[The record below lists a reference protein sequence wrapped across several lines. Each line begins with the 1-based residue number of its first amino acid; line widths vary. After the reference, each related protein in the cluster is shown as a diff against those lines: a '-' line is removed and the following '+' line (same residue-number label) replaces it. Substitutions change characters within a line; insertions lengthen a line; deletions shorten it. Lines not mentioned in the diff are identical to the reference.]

1 MKSSVE
7 TLNPTRVKLT
17 VEVPF
22 AELKPS
28 LDSAYKKIAAQ
39 VSIPGFRK
47 GRVPAAI
54 IDQRVGRSVVLD
66 EAVNDHLPK
75 AYNAAVDEHKVK
87 VLGQPDVDV
96 TEFSD
101 TAGLTFTAEVDV
113 RPEIVLP
120 EYRGLE
126 VTVDD
131 AEVADADVTEQIESL
146 RTRFGS
152 LAAVERPVELGDF
165 VTVDL
170 EAAADG
176 VAIDDATAAGLS
188 YEVGSGQLLDGLDEA
203 IIGKSAGDAATF
215 TAPLQFG
222 EYADKPVDV
231 TATVGA
237 VKVRNL
243 PDLDDDFA
251 QLASEFDTLAE
262 LEADL
267 RTRLTGYKKLQQ
279 GVEARDRALE
289 SLLAMVEVPLPEGVV
304 TAQIDG
310 HFEDGHGDP
319 AHRAEFEAQTR
330 QALTAQ
336 FVLDEIAG
344 KEELSVGEGE
354 LTEYIVRN
362 AQRYGLT
369 PDQFASEIVSAGQVP
384 AVVGE
389 VVRAKALALVLE
401 SAKVTDA
408 SGRTVNLAE
417 LQEDPTLPDG
427 LLSGPSLDEADH
439 HDHEHEHDYDHG
451 HDHDQHGDHDLHDD
465 HEGHVHDDEPE
476 AQG

>member
-17 VEVPF
+17 VEVPY

-28 LDSAYKKIAAQ
+28 VDSAYKKIAAQ

-54 IDQRVGRSVVLD
+54 IDQRVGRQVVLD
-66 EAVNDHLPK
+66 EAVNEHLPK

-87 VLGQPDVDV
+87 VLGQPAVDV
-96 TEFSD
+96 TDFSD

-120 EYRGLE
+120 EYHGLD
-126 VTVDD
+126 VQ
-131 AEVADADVTEQIESL
+131 VADADVTDADVSEQLESL
-146 RTRFGS
+146 RARFGS
-152 LAAVERPVELGDF
+152 LRTVERPIDSGDF
-165 VTVDL
+165 VTIDI
-170 EAAADG
+170 AADADG
-176 VAIDDATAAGLS
+176 QPIDDATAAGLS
-188 YEVGSGQLLDGLDEA
+188 YEVGSGDLLDGLDEA
-203 IIGKSAGDAATF
+203 ITGKSAGDSATF
-215 TAPLQFG
+215 SAPLRFG
-222 EYADKPVDV
+222 EFADQTAEV
-231 TATVGA
+231 TVAIGA
-237 VKVRNL
+237 VKERDL
-243 PDLDDDFA
+243 PAADDDFA

-279 GVEARDRALE
+279 GVEARDHALE
-289 SLLAMVEVPLPEGVV
+289 ALLGKVEVPLPEGLVA
-304 TAQIDG
+304 AQLEG

-319 AHRAEFEAQTR
+319 GHRAEFEAQTR

-344 KEELSVGEGE
+344 KEELSVGENE

-369 PDQFASEIVSAGQVP
+369 PDQFASEIVSAGQVS

-401 SAKVTDA
+401 NAKVTDA
-408 SGRTVNLAE
+408 SGRAVNLQE
-417 LQEDPTLPDG
+417 LQEDPTLPTG
-427 LLSGPSLDEADH
+427 VLSDVLGSE
-439 HDHEHEHDYDHG
+439 
-451 HDHDQHGDHDLHDD
+451 
-465 HEGHVHDDEPE
+465 EPE
-476 AQG
+476 PQADGGTDAEA

>member
-17 VEVPF
+17 VEVPY

-28 LDSAYKKIAAQ
+28 VDSAYKKIAAQ

-54 IDQRVGRSVVLD
+54 IDQRVGRGVVLD
-66 EAVNDHLPK
+66 EAVNEHLPK

-101 TAGLTFTAEVDV
+101 IAGLTFTAEVDV

-120 EYRGLE
+120 NYHGLE
-126 VTVDD
+126 VRVAD
-131 AEVADADVTEQIESL
+131 AEVTDADVSEQMESL

-152 LAAVERPVELGDF
+152 LSAVERTVEQGDF
-165 VTVDL
+165 VTIDL
-170 EAAADG
+170 LATAEG
-176 VAIDDATAAGLS
+176 EPIEDATANGMS
-188 YEVGSGQLLDGLDEA
+188 YEVGTGQLLDGLDEA
-203 IIGKSAGDAATF
+203 ILG
-215 TAPLQFG
+215 
-222 EYADKPVDV
+222 KPVGETTTFIAPMHFEGSADQPAEV
-231 TATVGA
+231 TVTVTA

-243 PDLDDDFA
+243 PAPDDDFA

-267 RTRLTGYKKLQQ
+267 RTRLTGFKKLQQ
-279 GVEARDRALE
+279 GVEARDNALE
-289 SLLAMVEVPLPEGVV
+289 ALLAQVEVPLPDALIA
-304 TAQIDG
+304 AQIRG

-319 AHRAEFEAQTR
+319 GHRQEFETQTR

-344 KEELSVGEGE
+344 KEELSVGENE

-408 SGRTVNLAE
+408 SGRLVNLQE
-417 LQEDPTLPDG
+417 LQDDPTLPDSM
-427 LLSGPSLDEADH
+427 LSGVGVGP
-439 HDHEHEHDYDHG
+439 G
-451 HDHDQHGDHDLHDD
+451 
-465 HEGHVHDDEPE
+465 DEPE
-476 AQG
+476 PPVPGDGEDDTNE

>member
-1 MKSSVE
+1 VKSSVE

-17 VEVPF
+17 VEVPY

-54 IDQRVGRSVVLD
+54 IDQRVGRGVVLD

-126 VTVDD
+126 VKVDD
-131 AEVADADVTEQIESL
+131 ADVTDEDVTEQIESL

-152 LAAVERPVELGDF
+152 LAEVDRPVEMGDF
-165 VTVDL
+165 VTIDL
-170 EAAADG
+170 AAAAEG
-176 VAIDDATAAGLS
+176 VPIDDATAAGLS
-188 YEVGSGQLLDGLDEA
+188 YEVGSGQLLEGIDEA
-203 IIGKSAGDAATF
+203 IIGKSAGDAVTF

-222 EYADKPVDV
+222 EYADRPVEV

-279 GVEARDRALE
+279 GVEARDHALE
-289 SLLAMVEVPLPEGVV
+289 TLLSMLEVPLPEGVV
-304 TAQIDG
+304 NAQIEG

-362 AQRYGLT
+362 AQRYGMT
-369 PDQFASEIVSAGQVP
+369 ADQFASEIVNAGQVP

-401 SAKVTDA
+401 TAKVTDA
-408 SGRTVNLAE
+408 SGREVNLQE

-427 LLSGPSLDEADH
+427 LLSGPSVDDDH
-439 HDHEHEHDYDHG
+439 DHDHDHDHEHGHEHG
-451 HDHDQHGDHDLHDD
+451 HDSDSDSDDRGDA
-465 HEGHVHDDEPE
+465 E
-476 AQG
+476 AQARE